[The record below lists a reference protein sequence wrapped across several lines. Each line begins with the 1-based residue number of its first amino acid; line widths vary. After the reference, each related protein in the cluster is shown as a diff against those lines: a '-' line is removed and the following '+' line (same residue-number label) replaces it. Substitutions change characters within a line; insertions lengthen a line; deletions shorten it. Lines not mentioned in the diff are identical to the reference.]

1 MDIKIHNKNY
11 DLTEHFR
18 DYLLDKFNSLDK
30 YQEDITNFV
39 VNISR
44 DQKHNKGDVYEI
56 EALISLPA
64 KQTIVIK
71 ENADD
76 PYATVDLVQDKLA
89 RQLVKFKDKFTS
101 KKRSKRRLLKSLKFW
116 SKDQD

>member
-1 MDIKIHNKNY
+1 MDIKIYNKNY
-11 DLTEHFR
+11 ELTDHFR
-18 DYLLDKFNSLDK
+18 EYLEDKFNTLDK

-44 DQKHNKGDVYEI
+44 DQKHQKGDVYEL
-56 EALISLPA
+56 EAIASLLG
-64 KQTIVIK
+64 KQSIVIK

-76 PYATVDLVQDKLA
+76 PYAAVDMVQDKMA
-89 RQLVKFKDKFTS
+89 RQLVKFKDKFAS